1 LVYYGIII
9 TGFLPL
15 AGESPSL
22 VVGSLSRFRLGALF
36 LDRYPVLYP
45 APNGI
50 DVTRIMRP
58 KEQGKSSLLAL
69 QYIIRSILVK
79 GVTDD
84 ALFQVIP
91 PTALFRPAIVAGG
104 AIDVNPLHLSPRRY
118 SITSLTW

>member
-1 LVYYGIII
+1 
-9 TGFLPL
+9 
-15 AGESPSL
+15 
-22 VVGSLSRFRLGALF
+22 LGALF
-36 LDRYPVLYP
+36 LDGNPVLYP

-50 DVTRIMRP
+50 DVTLVMRP

-91 PTALFRPAIVAGG
+91 PASLFRPAIVPSGRVD
-104 AIDVNPLHLSPRRY
+104 IDPLHLSPPH
-118 SITSLTW
+118 TV

>member
-1 LVYYGIII
+1 
-9 TGFLPL
+9 
-15 AGESPSL
+15 
-22 VVGSLSRFRLGALF
+22 LGALF
-36 LDRYPVLYP
+36 LDGNPVLYP

-50 DVTRIMRP
+50 DVTLVMCP

-118 SITSLTW
+118 SITSLT